1 MKKIQTKMKMK
12 MKQTI
17 NIPICLEAG
26 IRKKK
31 NFFLNLNSYNRW
43 HFQEKN
49 QLKKLFKISIIKNVR
64 ELKPIEKC
72 EITFK
77 IFYPTKRLFDL
88 DNVGSVLS
96 KFTHDVL
103 TEAEI
108 IPDDNYQVVSK
119 LIFEFGGID
128 AINPRAEV
136 EIKEII

>member
-1 MKKIQTKMKMK
+1 MKMT
-12 MKQTI
+12 QTI

-136 EIKEII
+136 EIKEVK

>member
-1 MKKIQTKMKMK
+1 MKMK
-12 MKQTI
+12 MTQTI
-17 NIPICLEAG
+17 KIPICLEAG

-136 EIKEII
+136 EIKEV

>member
-1 MKKIQTKMKMK
+1 MT
-12 MKQTI
+12 QTI

-128 AINPRAEV
+128 ADNPRAEV
-136 EIKEII
+136 CIKEVK

>member
-1 MKKIQTKMKMK
+1 MKKIQTKMKMT
-12 MKQTI
+12 QTI
-17 NIPICLEAG
+17 SIPICLEAG

-108 IPDDNYQVVSK
+108 IPDDNYQVISK
-119 LIFEFGGID
+119 LTCELGGID
-128 AINPRAEV
+128 LENPRAEV
-136 EIKEII
+136 IIKGIK

>member
-1 MKKIQTKMKMK
+1 MT
-12 MKQTI
+12 QTI

-119 LIFEFGGID
+119 LTFEFGGID

-136 EIKEII
+136 EIKEIK

>member
-1 MKKIQTKMKMK
+1 MKIQMKMT
-12 MKQTI
+12 QTI

-26 IRKKK
+26 IREKK
-31 NFFLNLNSYNRW
+31 NFFLNLNNYNRW

-49 QLKKLFKISIIKNVR
+49 QLKKLFNISIIINVR

-77 IFYPTKRLFDL
+77 IFYPTNRLFDL

-136 EIKEII
+136 EIKEV

>member
-1 MKKIQTKMKMK
+1 MKMT
-12 MKQTI
+12 QTI

-119 LIFEFGGID
+119 LTFEFGGID

-136 EIKEII
+136 EIKEI

>member
-1 MKKIQTKMKMK
+1 MKKIQTKMKMT
-12 MKQTI
+12 QTI

-136 EIKEII
+136 EIKEVK

>member
-1 MKKIQTKMKMK
+1 MKKIQTKMKMT
-12 MKQTI
+12 QTI

-119 LIFEFGGID
+119 LTFEFGGID
-128 AINPRAEV
+128 AIAPRAEV
-136 EIKEII
+136 EIKEIQ

>member
-1 MKKIQTKMKMK
+1 MKKIQTKMKMT
-12 MKQTI
+12 QTI
-17 NIPICLEAG
+17 SIPICLEAG

-108 IPDDNYQVVSK
+108 IPDDNYQVISK
-119 LIFEFGGID
+119 LTFEFGGID
-128 AINPRAEV
+128 LENPRAEV
-136 EIKEII
+136 EIKEIK

>member
-1 MKKIQTKMKMK
+1 MKKIQTKMKMT
-12 MKQTI
+12 QTI

-49 QLKKLFKISIIKNVR
+49 QLKKLFKISILKDVR

-119 LIFEFGGID
+119 LTFEFGGID
-128 AINPRAEV
+128 TINPRAEV
-136 EIKEII
+136 EIKEIQ

>member
-1 MKKIQTKMKMK
+1 MKIQMKMK
-12 MKQTI
+12 MTQTI

-49 QLKKLFKISIIKNVR
+49 QLKKLFKITILKDVR

-119 LIFEFGGID
+119 LTFEFGGID

-136 EIKEII
+136 EIKEIQ

>member
-1 MKKIQTKMKMK
+1 MKMT
-12 MKQTI
+12 QTI

-49 QLKKLFKISIIKNVR
+49 QLKKLFKITILKDVR

-136 EIKEII
+136 EIKEV

>member
-1 MKKIQTKMKMK
+1 MT
-12 MKQTI
+12 QTI

-31 NFFLNLNSYNRW
+31 NYFLNLNSYNRW

-49 QLKKLFKISIIKNVR
+49 QLKKLFKISILKDVR

-77 IFYPTKRLFDL
+77 IYYPTKRLFDL
-88 DNVGSVLS
+88 DNIGSVLS

-108 IPDDNYQVVSK
+108 IPDDNYSVIRK
-119 LIFEFGGID
+119 LTFEFGGID
-128 AINPRAEV
+128 SENPRAKV
-136 EIKEII
+136 TIKEIK

>member
-1 MKKIQTKMKMK
+1 MKIQMKMK
-12 MKQTI
+12 MTQTI

-136 EIKEII
+136 EIKEV

>member
-1 MKKIQTKMKMK
+1 MT
-12 MKQTI
+12 QTI

-31 NFFLNLNSYNRW
+31 NFFLNLNNYNRW

-49 QLKKLFKISIIKNVR
+49 QLKKLFKINILKDVR
-64 ELKPIEKC
+64 ELKPIDKC

-108 IPDDNYQVVSK
+108 ITDDNYQVVSK
-119 LIFEFGGID
+119 LTFEFGGID

-136 EIKEII
+136 EIKEIQ

>member
-1 MKKIQTKMKMK
+1 MMMMKMK
-12 MKQTI
+12 MIQTI
-17 NIPICLEAG
+17 KIPICLEAG

-31 NFFLNLNSYNRW
+31 NYFLNLNSYNRW

-49 QLKKLFKISIIKNVR
+49 QLKKLFKINILKDVR

-77 IFYPTKRLFDL
+77 IYYPTKRLFDL

-119 LIFEFGGID
+119 LTFEFGGID

-136 EIKEII
+136 EIKEIKGK

>member
-1 MKKIQTKMKMK
+1 MKMT
-12 MKQTI
+12 QTI

>member
-1 MKKIQTKMKMK
+1 MMMKMK
-12 MKQTI
+12 MTQTI

-31 NFFLNLNSYNRW
+31 NYFLNLNSYSRW

-49 QLKKLFKISIIKNVR
+49 QLKKLFKISILKDVR

-77 IFYPTKRLFDL
+77 IYYPTKRLFDL

-119 LIFEFGGID
+119 LTFEFGGID

-136 EIKEII
+136 EIKEVE

>member
-1 MKKIQTKMKMK
+1 MT
-12 MKQTI
+12 QTI

-128 AINPRAEV
+128 AIKPRAEV
-136 EIKEII
+136 EIKEV

>member
-1 MKKIQTKMKMK
+1 MKMT
-12 MKQTI
+12 QTI

-77 IFYPTKRLFDL
+77 IFYSTKRLFDL

-96 KFTHDVL
+96 KFTNDVL

-119 LIFEFGGID
+119 LTFEFGGID

-136 EIKEII
+136 EIKEVEC

>member
-1 MKKIQTKMKMK
+1 MKKIQTKMKMT
-12 MKQTI
+12 QTI

-77 IFYPTKRLFDL
+77 IYYPTKRLFDL

-119 LIFEFGGID
+119 LTFEFGGID
-128 AINPRAEV
+128 IDNPRAEV
-136 EIKEII
+136 CIKELK

>member
-1 MKKIQTKMKMK
+1 MT
-12 MKQTI
+12 QTI

-31 NFFLNLNSYNRW
+31 NFFLNLNNYNRW

-49 QLKKLFKISIIKNVR
+49 QLKKLFKISILRDVR

-108 IPDDNYQVVSK
+108 IPDDNYQVISK

-136 EIKEII
+136 KIKEINSE

>member
-1 MKKIQTKMKMK
+1 MKKIQTKMKMT
-12 MKQTI
+12 QTI

-77 IFYPTKRLFDL
+77 IYYPTKRLFDL

-119 LIFEFGGID
+119 LTFEFGGID
-128 AINPRAEV
+128 IDNPRAEV
-136 EIKEII
+136 EIKEL

>member
-1 MKKIQTKMKMK
+1 MKKIQTKMKMT
-12 MKQTI
+12 QTI

-26 IRKKK
+26 IREKK

-119 LIFEFGGID
+119 LTFEFGGID
-128 AINPRAEV
+128 SENPRAEV
-136 EIKEII
+136 CIKELK

>member
-1 MKKIQTKMKMK
+1 MKD
-12 MKQTI
+12 
-17 NIPICLEAG
+17 
-26 IRKKK
+26 
-31 NFFLNLNSYNRW
+31 
-43 HFQEKN
+43 
-49 QLKKLFKISIIKNVR
+49 VR

-119 LIFEFGGID
+119 LTFKFGGID

-136 EIKEII
+136 EIKEI

>member
-1 MKKIQTKMKMK
+1 MMMKMK
-12 MKQTI
+12 MTQTI

-31 NFFLNLNSYNRW
+31 NYFLNLNSYNRW

-49 QLKKLFKISIIKNVR
+49 KLKKLFKISILKDVR

-77 IFYPTKRLFDL
+77 IYYPTKRLFDL
-88 DNVGSVLS
+88 DNIGSVLS

-108 IPDDNYQVVSK
+108 IPDDNYSVIRK
-119 LIFEFGGID
+119 LTFEFGGID
-128 AINPRAEV
+128 SENPRAKV
-136 EIKEII
+136 TIKEIK

>member
-1 MKKIQTKMKMK
+1 MKKIQTKMKMT
-12 MKQTI
+12 QTI

-49 QLKKLFKISIIKNVR
+49 QLKKLFKITILKDVR

-119 LIFEFGGID
+119 LTFEFGGID

>member
-1 MKKIQTKMKMK
+1 MKKIQTKMK

-119 LIFEFGGID
+119 LTFEFGGID

-136 EIKEII
+136 EIKEVE

>member
-1 MKKIQTKMKMK
+1 MMKMK
-12 MKQTI
+12 MTQTI

-31 NFFLNLNSYNRW
+31 NYFLNLNSYNRW

-49 QLKKLFKISIIKNVR
+49 QLKKLFKINILKDVR
-64 ELKPIEKC
+64 ELKPIERC

-77 IFYPTKRLFDL
+77 IYYPTKRLFDL
-88 DNVGSVLS
+88 DNIGSVLS

-108 IPDDNYQVVSK
+108 IPDDNYQVIKK
-119 LIFEFGGID
+119 LTFEFGGID
-128 AINPRAEV
+128 ADNPRAEV
-136 EIKEII
+136 TIKEIK

>member
-1 MKKIQTKMKMK
+1 MKMIQTKMKMT
-12 MKQTI
+12 QTI

-49 QLKKLFKISIIKNVR
+49 QLKKLFKISILKDVR

-119 LIFEFGGID
+119 LTFEFGGID
-128 AINPRAEV
+128 TINPRAEV
-136 EIKEII
+136 EIKEIQ

>member
-1 MKKIQTKMKMK
+1 MI
-12 MKQTI
+12 QTI

-77 IFYPTKRLFDL
+77 IYYPTKRLFDL
-88 DNVGSVLS
+88 DNIGSVLS

-108 IPDDNYQVVSK
+108 IPDDNYQVIRK
-119 LIFEFGGID
+119 LTFEFGGID
-128 AINPRAEV
+128 LENPRAEV
-136 EIKEII
+136 TIKEIK